1 MTRHFLQLY
10 VLIVV
15 TLAAVSWGQEKLWE
29 MYSGQDDAARAQ
41 EAALFLVSDRL
52 HDVAPDARQQF
63 VKELAARTGV
73 DLELFEWR
81 DIVGD
86 DTLARLNRGDLAY
99 MHAADKNWLLKR
111 VPDDGRVLAFR
122 YAAPD
127 AQRGASHQPT
137 RMRHDG
143 AAHGPRTRRGPAP
156 TRPARRAGAV
166 GRSGRSRSH

>member
-10 VLIVV
+10 VLIVI

-29 MYSGQDDAARAQ
+29 IYSGQDDAARAQ

-127 AQRGASHQPT
+127 AQRGAIDW
-137 RMRHDG
+137 R
-143 AAHGPRTRRGPAP
+143 PRA
-156 TRPARRAGAV
+156 
-166 GRSGRSRSH
+166 